1 MVQGA
6 LRPGVLGPGVDWAL
20 TMDLV
25 GPGLALVPAA
35 GLVGKAG
42 VGMLLSTVAVLLTVL
57 LKVLVTVLT
66 VAGGRGVEEE
76 LSGGTVVLGGGSL
89 PSLGE
94 REETLARLILF
105 ISWARAVKP
114 SIRISSRPSRRLSRL
129 SMSE

>member
-1 MVQGA
+1 MVQVA
-6 LRPGVLGPGVDWAL
+6 LEPGVLGPGVDWAL

-25 GPGLALVPAA
+25 GPGLVLVPAA

-42 VGMLLSTVAVLLTVL
+42 VGMLLSTVAVLVTVL
-57 LKVLVTVLT
+57 VKVLVTV
-66 VAGGRGVEEE
+66 VGGHGVEEE
-76 LSGGTVVLGGGSL
+76 VSGGMVVVGGESL